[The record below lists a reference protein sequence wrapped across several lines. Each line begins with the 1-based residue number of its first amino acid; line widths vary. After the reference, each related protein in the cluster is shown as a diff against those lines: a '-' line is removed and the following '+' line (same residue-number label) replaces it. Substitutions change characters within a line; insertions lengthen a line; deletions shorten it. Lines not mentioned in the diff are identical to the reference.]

1 MKGKTTITPIIDGTA
16 ADFGGSDLTAL
27 ISSTDKRIESLE
39 RSMRD
44 TLRVIDKILDIL
56 VSQRESISDIRQ
68 EIYELAPEKPLID
81 TMAEDEAERQQLLA
95 KYLNR
100 NEHYYIGEDVQ

>member
-1 MKGKTTITPIIDGTA
+1 MKDKITPIIDGKA

-27 ISSTDKRIESLE
+27 ISSTDKRFESLE
-39 RSMRD
+39 HGMRD
-44 TLRVIDKILDIL
+44 TLRVIHKILDIL
-56 VSQRESISDIRQ
+56 VSQRESISDIRR
-68 EIYELAPEKPLID
+68 EIYELAPEKEIID
-81 TMAEDEAERQQLLA
+81 AVAEDETERQQLLA